1 MTKKIQLFLLSL
13 SLSFSVLAEP
23 VLYSKDSPWNQP
35 IPENPNI
42 DPDSSRYIEGIEGHF
57 GSRTDKYT
65 FPVYRVDSAT
75 PRITVR
81 ISGFWSDVSDRGE
94 KLDVSRE
101 ARVRLPIPAGA
112 IAAKGKDSHLVLL
125 DTTTGD
131 EWGLWHV
138 RRTRRGWE
146 AENGYHYN
154 TRWNAVPPKGFISR
168 GAGIPYLAGL
178 IFPHELRSGVIE
190 HALALGI
197 NYPSPLHVYP
207 ATKSDGRSYEPWSL
221 PMGSRLQ
228 LDPRYTEQDFVRWG
242 LDRSGIIIARAL
254 QRYGMILVDGSGHP
268 KIYGE
273 YDGTAD
279 WGGRLQRDTVRRIPY
294 EAFRVLASP

>member
-1 MTKKIQLFLLSL
+1 MKSILLFPLLLFLTFPLI
-13 SLSFSVLAEP
+13 AEP
-23 VLYSKDSPWNQP
+23 VLYSRDSPWNQP
-35 IPENPNI
+35 IPENPPI
-42 DPDSSRYIEGIEGHF
+42 DPDSSRYVEAIEGHF

-65 FPVYRVDSAT
+65 FPVYRVDSDT
-75 PRITVR
+75 PGIGVR
-81 ISGFWSDVSDRGE
+81 ISGFWSDVSDGGNKIEVRR
-94 KLDVSRE
+94 KTHVS
-101 ARVRLPIPAGA
+101 LPIPAGA
-112 IAAKGKDSHLVLL
+112 IPAKGKDSHLVLW
-125 DTTTGD
+125 DSATGD

-138 RRTRRGWE
+138 RRTRKGWE

-178 IFPHELRSGVIE
+178 IFPHELRAGAIE
-190 HALALGI
+190 HAIALGI

-228 LDPRYTEQDFVRWG
+228 LDPKYTEQDFVRWG
-242 LDRSGIIIARAL
+242 LDRSGMIIARAL

-273 YDGTAD
+273 YDGTAG
-279 WGGRLQRDTVRRIPY
+279 WGDLLGPDTVRRIPY
-294 EAFRVLASP
+294 KAFRVLALP

>member
-1 MTKKIQLFLLSL
+1 MKKLQLFLLL
-13 SLSFSVLAEP
+13 LPLSFPILAEP
-23 VLYSKDSPWNQP
+23 VLYSSESPWNQP
-35 IPENPNI
+35 IPENPSI
-42 DPDSSRYIEGIEGHF
+42 DPDSSRYIAAIEGHF

-65 FPVYRVDSAT
+65 FPVYRVDGDT
-75 PRITVR
+75 PRIGVR
-81 ISGFWSDVSDRGE
+81 ISGFWSHVSDGGE
-94 KLDVSRE
+94 KLDVSRKTH
-101 ARVRLPIPAGA
+101 VSLPIPAGA
-112 IAAKGKDSHLVLL
+112 IPAKGKDAHLVLW
-125 DTTTGD
+125 DSATGD

-138 RRTRRGWE
+138 RRTRKGWE

-154 TRWNAVPPKGFISR
+154 TNWNAVPPKGFISR

-178 IFPHELRSGVIE
+178 IFPHELRAGAIE

-207 ATKSDGRSYEPWSL
+207 ATKSDGRSYEAWSL

-228 LDPRYTEQDFVRWG
+228 LDPKYTEKDFKRWG
-242 LDRSGIIIARAL
+242 LDRSGKIIARAL

-268 KIYGE
+268 KVYGE

-279 WGGRLQRDTVRRIPY
+279 WDGRLRRDTVRRIPY
-294 EAFRVLASP
+294 KAFRVLASP